1 MYKIGEFSKIVDNI
15 AYEKNHFNYIKSNV
29 EYPKININSIKIFDI
44 EKFVKKYNTKPL
56 SKTDNKEKNSNS
68 SKNDPDIDEL
78 LKDIDKKIAEL
89 ENKIRYAKIID
100 ESEIDT
106 KTVQVGNTVKLLDLE
121 FDEEVSY
128 TIVGSTEVDIAQNKI
143 SNESPIGSAILG
155 AKKNQVVEVQA
166 PAGVMQYKVLSIT
179 K

>member
-29 EYPKININSIKIFDI
+29 EYPKININSIKIFDV

-78 LKDIDKKIAEL
+78 LKDIDKKL
-89 ENKIRYAKIID
+89 
-100 ESEIDT
+100 
-106 KTVQVGNTVKLLDLE
+106 
-121 FDEEVSY
+121 
-128 TIVGSTEVDIAQNKI
+128 QN
-143 SNESPIGSAILG
+143 
-155 AKKNQVVEVQA
+155 
-166 PAGVMQYKVLSIT
+166 
-179 K
+179 